1 MAGIARVVV
10 AGAHGPP
17 WVEEGA
23 LPLWLWL
30 WWDLDGRVGP
40 EPKNVARGGVGCC
53 CVVSGVKEGE
63 ERLGRTK
70 TEMETETETERDA
83 ETPPG

>member
-1 MAGIARVVV
+1 MTGAAGNRQREGREGWGHVAGIARVVV
-10 AGAHGPP
+10 TGAHGIL

-40 EPKNVARGGVGCC
+40 EPKNVARG
-53 CVVSGVKEGE
+53 
-63 ERLGRTK
+63 
-70 TEMETETETERDA
+70 
-83 ETPPG
+83 